1 MNDAERL
8 RILELVQEE
17 IKERGYVVVDNPF
30 VADED
35 FRNIE
40 YSRGCLENRLSFVKE
55 NHIVGLQSG
64 VGGNSK
70 KRKLI
75 NKVRQ
80 IAVKIMNPIVS
91 QQNGINTNS
100 YEIMLQMYA
109 YISELE
115 KRVEELEG
123 KSGK

>member
-1 MNDAERL
+1 MNEAERL

-55 NHIVGLQSG
+55 NQVVALQSG

-123 KSGK
+123 KSEK

>member
-1 MNDAERL
+1 MNEAERL

-55 NHIVGLQSG
+55 NHIVALQSG

>member
-1 MNDAERL
+1 MNEAERL

-30 VADED
+30 VANED

-55 NHIVGLQSG
+55 NHIVALQSG

>member
-1 MNDAERL
+1 MNEAERL

-30 VADED
+30 VANED

-55 NHIVGLQSG
+55 NHIVALQSG

-100 YEIMLQMYA
+100 YEMMLQMYA

>member
-55 NHIVGLQSG
+55 NHIVALQSG

>member
-1 MNDAERL
+1 MNEAERL

-35 FRNIE
+35 FRNLE

-55 NHIVGLQSG
+55 NHVVALQSG

-123 KSGK
+123 KSEK